1 MQRLPLLHT
10 LVGLIEP
17 PIDLAQKLVVDIEML
32 LEVILVLWN
41 FRSLVGRHN
50 VLVDV
55 AAIE

>member
-17 PIDLAQKLVVDIEML
+17 PIDLAQKLAVDIKSL
-32 LEVILVLWN
+32 REVFLVPWY
-41 FRSLVGRHN
+41 FRFFVGRHN